1 MVIKPEYNKEKI
13 ATQKKYFVQNV
24 YGDAGLD
31 FIERLQIKMQLINKN
46 NSMINQELANITNE
60 FEQDND
66 KFICFRYSDLTRPAQ
81 VRLIKALKQ
90 KSSIQRIKSDKIKCQ
105 DMDKALTIVDPPIFE
120 NYYNRFSQGQL
131 PRWRELQLSRIIYHL
146 NRKGKPNKESI
157 AAIIYNAGKIIREDL
172 RRKYLPTRSEI
183 VEDLQ
188 RERETERLR
197 NNPIEDLDRRLDEM
211 LTEPISQEPTPGFLN
226 YMEGHSFTTR
236 DETTGT
242 LTEESLRNAV
252 EAMRNNGMSE
262 GSPLTATEI
271 SAQNTRN
278 FWYRAEESPEI
289 LRRTPPLQTPN
300 IGDLE
305 F

>member
-146 NRKGKPNKESI
+146 TRKKKEPNLLICLYISGSRVLARDDKLGVI
-157 AAIIYNAGKIIREDL
+157 TTLKL
-172 RRKYLPTRSEI
+172 ML
-183 VEDLQ
+183 
-188 RERETERLR
+188 
-197 NNPIEDLDRRLDEM
+197 IE
-211 LTEPISQEPTPGFLN
+211 
-226 YMEGHSFTTR
+226 
-236 DETTGT
+236 
-242 LTEESLRNAV
+242 
-252 EAMRNNGMSE
+252 
-262 GSPLTATEI
+262 
-271 SAQNTRN
+271 
-278 FWYRAEESPEI
+278 
-289 LRRTPPLQTPN
+289 
-300 IGDLE
+300 
-305 F
+305 